1 VIQIAQNGSH
11 THLAEYYYFGHPHVA
26 SEFTWRNH
34 MNDQSTTTTTQPEE
48 QIKSRNRS
56 DEKSIR
62 SLTLSE
68 VDGALAVY
76 DKTIRMNTE
85 LVKTKLSAGGHLPS
99 DVLRDLSI
107 ANKQKSRL
115 TMRRIALLI
124 ETGDAAVM
132 ELVEK
137 LCKLKPVKA

>member
-1 VIQIAQNGSH
+1 
-11 THLAEYYYFGHPHVA
+11 
-26 SEFTWRNH
+26 
-34 MNDQSTTTTTQPEE
+34 MNDQSTPATTQPEE
-48 QIKSRNRS
+48 QIKSRRTS
-56 DEKSIR
+56 EEKSIR
-62 SLTLSE
+62 SLTLAE

-99 DVLRDLSI
+99 DVLRDLSV

-132 ELVEK
+132 DLVDK
-137 LCKLKPVKA
+137 LCKLKPAKA